1 MKFVLI
7 DRKDVLVLQM
17 FVQPMDLDD
26 RSVHVR
32 QPCKLTG
39 TVVKCPYLDHL
50 TLWPVCYKELLML
63 APNSCIPSTLASLL
77 RPTLSYDH
85 PFLSVWDRGCPQ
97 WGGWS

>member
-1 MKFVLI
+1 MKLVLI

-50 TLWPVCYKELLML
+50 TL
-63 APNSCIPSTLASLL
+63 
-77 RPTLSYDH
+77 
-85 PFLSVWDRGCPQ
+85 
-97 WGGWS
+97 